1 MNDGLGSP
9 VARTNE
15 QGELISRTRYEPYG
29 ATAGGATPGI
39 GFTGHV
45 NDPETGLT
53 YMQQRYYDPL
63 AGRFLSVDPVLTD
76 ANTGASFNRYG
87 YANNSPYRYIDP
99 DGRDPRDD
107 QLANDANKRR
117 EQICGG
123 GAYCSTG
130 PLPSNSSGP
139 GPGSF
144 AAGAAAGAGIGLT
157 ISGVC
162 DGVTLGACVLA
173 NPLIIGGSALAG
185 GLLNYIAMASVSGS
199 SGSSEDASS
208 SSGSDDVKNK
218 VPKDGGDLKKLSP
231 GEIKKLKDA
240 GYDAHELKSSSSKFD
255 LYKDKSGNVYQLL
268 KGGRG
273 EPSSVDFNIKNIKG
287 Q

>member
-1 MNDGLGSP
+1 
-9 VARTNE
+9 
-15 QGELISRTRYEPYG
+15 
-29 ATAGGATPGI
+29 
-39 GFTGHV
+39 
-45 NDPETGLT
+45 
-53 YMQQRYYDPL
+53 L

-117 EQICGG
+117 EQVCGG

-185 GLLNYIAMASVSGS
+185 GLLNYIAMASVSNSASPEPDKNNNDDNADKQKKGKPERNTDQNKQVNDAAR
-199 SGSSEDASS
+199 SE
-208 SSGSDDVKNK
+208 
-218 VPKDGGDLKKLSP
+218 KLSP
-231 GEIKKLKDA
+231 QQRKDLGRAVEQESRGHGRNLDYHDIREIAKQIKD
-240 GYDAHELKSSSSKFD
+240 GVF
-255 LYKDKSGNVYQLL
+255 
-268 KGGRG
+268 
-273 EPSSVDFNIKNIKG
+273 
-287 Q
+287 